1 MAPSGTRWMRSR
13 RRPVTGLLIAF
24 THERPV
30 RCHPR
35 VRRGAHGE
43 SYRAGMNEIHPI
55 VREEQALLDD
65 VCERL
70 GRPPPSEGATEDDII
85 AELRRIQDDIRT
97 AKTED
102 KAALEQ
108 QYERQC
114 RLLEQLRRG
123 KQLDGVDPESPY
135 FAHLGT
141 VRDGQRSDILLGRA
155 TSLENG
161 LRIVDWRHAPVAKV
175 YYRYQEGDEYE
186 EDIGPRSISGRVVAR
201 RAITIN
207 HARIDRIVSPQGTFL
222 REHHAGGEDVWVHAD
237 TLAPRLVTGVVGPV
251 ATAPRDQRLGSGK
264 VNRADKHLPDIA
276 ALIDPEQFELIARPD
291 SGPVVIRGGAGSGK
305 TTVALHRI
313 AYLAF
318 ANPSRF
324 APHKMLV
331 MVFGKALR
339 DYVSKVLPNL
349 GVYNVGVAT
358 WSNWSRKLVERHFP
372 YLPGHKN
379 ANTPAV
385 VSRMK
390 LHPKLPGLLERIVKE
405 RKAPASGDSAFQDWR
420 LLIADSKLLAE
431 LGTFSP
437 AEIDQIMYW
446 ARAQLDHLARHRDE
460 RDKTAEPWL
469 DEEDDAIL
477 LRAWQLR
484 VGELRAKG
492 GGTIRYSH
500 VMMDE
505 VQDFCAM
512 EVAVMLGA
520 CDPKKCITLAGDTQ
534 QHIQEQGGSEG
545 WANLLDS
552 LHIES
557 TALSTLKV
565 SYRSTRQITTFARSV
580 LGTLAEDEGPPL
592 TSRDGAPVELFPF
605 PEDGA
610 CVSFLGDALREL
622 LRAEPLASVA
632 VVTPDEATARMYYE
646 GFERMDVPLAR
657 LVVDQTFAFAPG
669 IDVVDVRQVK
679 GLEFDYVVIVR
690 ASASD
695 YPDRPNSRRLLH
707 VAATRAIHQL
717 WVTWVGTPSPLLG
730 SVG

>member
-1 MAPSGTRWMRSR
+1 
-13 RRPVTGLLIAF
+13 
-24 THERPV
+24 
-30 RCHPR
+30 
-35 VRRGAHGE
+35 
-43 SYRAGMNEIHPI
+43 MNEIDPI
-55 VREEQALLDD
+55 VGEEQALLDD

-70 GRPPPSEGATEDDII
+70 GRPPPTEGATEDDII

-141 VRDGQRSDILLGRA
+141 EKEGRRSDILLGRA

-186 EDIGPRSISGRVVAR
+186 EDIGPRSISGKVTAR
-201 RAITIN
+201 RAVTIN
-207 HARIDRIVSPQGTFL
+207 HGKIDRIVSPKGTFL
-222 REHHAGGEDVWVHAD
+222 REGDTWIQSD
-237 TLAPRLVTGVVGPV
+237 TLAPRLVTGVVAPS
-251 ATAPRDQRLGSGK
+251 ATAPRDQRMGSGK

-318 ANPSRF
+318 ANPARF

-331 MVFGKALR
+331 MVWGRALR

-358 WSNWSRKLVERHFP
+358 WSDWSRRLVERHFP

-379 ANTPAV
+379 ANTPSI
-385 VSRMK
+385 VSRIK
-390 LHPKLPGLLERIVKE
+390 LHPKMPVLLERIIKE
-405 RKAPASGDSAFQDWR
+405 RKAPPTGESAFQDWR
-420 LLIADSKLLAE
+420 ILISDWKLMAE
-431 LGTFSP
+431 LGDFSQN
-437 AEIDQIMYW
+437 EIDQAMNW
-446 ARAQLDHLARHRDE
+446 ARSQLDHLARHREE

-484 VGELRAKG
+484 VGELRAKT
-492 GGTIRYSH
+492 GTIRYSH

-505 VQDFCAM
+505 VQDFSAM

-534 QHIQEQGGSEG
+534 QHIQAQGGSEG
-545 WANLLDS
+545 WNSLLDS

-557 TALSTLKV
+557 TALSTLKI
-565 SYRSTRQITTFARSV
+565 SYRSTRQITTFARSI
-580 LGTLAEDEGPPL
+580 LGALAEDDGPPL
-592 TSRDGAPVELFPF
+592 TSRDGAAVELFPF
-605 PEDGA
+605 PEHGA
-610 CVSFLGDALREL
+610 CVSFLGEALRDL

-632 VVTPDEATARMYYE
+632 VVTPDETTSRLYYE
-646 GFERMDVPLAR
+646 GFERMDVPLVR
-657 LVVDQTFAFAPG
+657 LVTDQTFAFAPG
-669 IDVVDVRQVK
+669 IDVVDARQVK
-679 GLEFDYVVIVR
+679 GLEFDYVVVV
-690 ASASD
+690 SASSGD

-717 WVTWVGTPSPLLG
+717 WVTWVGKPSPLLG
-730 SVG
+730 ELA